1 MMCPRLCAIGALLVV
16 ILDQILRPPS
26 LMSCCYQCGVPRAV
40 CCCLLFPQGLLRG
53 FGERH
58 YSSKSLR
65 GTLLVRFTF
74 SPQTPALL
82 PGAAPA
88 TYSLCL
94 QQQYQGKK
102 QLMFSHICFFSPK
115 RDPPHPCQS
124 SASPMC
130 LTHSSAAGCRS
141 EQLSSQPRWLP
152 LYLLKNE
159 THFYFKT
166 NNHFQCLCSMI
177 F

>member
-1 MMCPRLCAIGALLVV
+1 MMCPRLCAIGALLVA

-26 LMSCCYQCGVPRAV
+26 LMSCCYRCGVPRAV

-82 PGAAPA
+82 PGAVPA
-88 TYSLCL
+88 THSLCL

-115 RDPPHPCQS
+115 RDPPSLSKLRKSHVPDPQQCSWLQER
-124 SASPMC
+124 
-130 LTHSSAAGCRS
+130 AAFIPA
-141 EQLSSQPRWLP
+141 LLAATLP
-152 LYLLKNE
+152 PEK
-159 THFYFKT
+159 
-166 NNHFQCLCSMI
+166 
-177 F
+177 